1 MCKCLEETLSQER
14 SGNRRRSGGRE
25 LGPWLC
31 SEGGRSHGGGGAQN
45 GRVRRSQLFRG
56 CRGFT
61 GEEEAHGI
69 LSEHTS

>member
-31 SEGGRSHGGGGAQN
+31 SEGGRSHGGGGGAERKSEAISAVQRLPGLHG
-45 GRVRRSQLFRG
+45 GRGGTRD
-56 CRGFT
+56 T
-61 GEEEAHGI
+61 I
-69 LSEHTS
+69 